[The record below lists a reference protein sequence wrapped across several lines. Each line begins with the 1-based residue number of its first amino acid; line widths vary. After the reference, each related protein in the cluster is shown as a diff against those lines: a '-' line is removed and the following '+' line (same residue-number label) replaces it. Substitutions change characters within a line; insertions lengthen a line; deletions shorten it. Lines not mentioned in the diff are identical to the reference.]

1 MDDKSYDELDFSQ
14 AQDLVKNRQR
24 YFRRPK
30 KSADILG
37 RLMARKGYAQTESA
51 NELEEVWNQVVGLK
65 WQTKTKVGNIN
76 RGVLEVFVA
85 SSMVNQQIGFQK
97 RKILKEIQNR
107 LPKNKIK
114 DLHFRIGNVD

>member
-1 MDDKSYDELDFSQ
+1 MDDESYDELDFSQ

-51 NELEEVWNQVVGLK
+51 NELEEVWNQIVGVK

-76 RGVLEVFVA
+76 RGVLEVFVT

-114 DLHFRIGNVD
+114 DLHFRIGNVN

>member
-1 MDDKSYDELDFSQ
+1 MDDESYDELDFSQ

-37 RLMARKGYAQTESA
+37 RLMARKGYAQTESG
-51 NELEEVWNQVVGLK
+51 NELEEVWNQIVGVK

-76 RGVLEVFVA
+76 RGVLEVFVT

-107 LPKNKIK
+107 LPENKIK
-114 DLHFRIGNVD
+114 DLHFRIGNVN

>member
-1 MDDKSYDELDFSQ
+1 MGDESYDELDFSQ

-97 RKILKEIQNR
+97 RKILKEIQTR

-114 DLHFRIGNVD
+114 DLHFRIGNVN

>member
-1 MDDKSYDELDFSQ
+1 MGEESYDELDFSQ

-30 KSADILG
+30 KSADIFG

-97 RKILKEIQNR
+97 RKILKEIQTR

-114 DLHFRIGNVD
+114 DLHFRIGNVN

>member
-1 MDDKSYDELDFSQ
+1 MDDESYDELDFSQ

-97 RKILKEIQNR
+97 RKILKEIQTR

-114 DLHFRIGNVD
+114 DLHFRIGNVN

>member
-1 MDDKSYDELDFSQ
+1 MGEESYDELDFSQ

-114 DLHFRIGNVD
+114 DLHFRIGNVN

>member
-1 MDDKSYDELDFSQ
+1 MGDESFEELDFSQ
-14 AQDLVKNRQR
+14 AQDLVKSRQR

-30 KSADILG
+30 KSADIVG

-51 NELEEVWNQVVGLK
+51 NELETVWNQVVGPK
-65 WQTKTKVGNIN
+65 WETKTKVGNIS

-97 RKILKEIQNR
+97 KKILTEIQSR

-114 DLHFRIGNVD
+114 DLHFRIGNVK

>member
-114 DLHFRIGNVD
+114 DLHFRIGNVN

>member
-1 MDDKSYDELDFSQ
+1 MDDESYDELDFSQ

-114 DLHFRIGNVD
+114 DLHFRIGNVN

>member
-1 MDDKSYDELDFSQ
+1 MGEESYDELDFSQ

-97 RKILKEIQNR
+97 RKILKEIQTR

-114 DLHFRIGNVD
+114 DLHFRIGNVN

>member
-1 MDDKSYDELDFSQ
+1 MDEESYDELDFSQ

-24 YFRRPK
+24 YFRRPQ
-30 KSADILG
+30 KSADVLG

-65 WQTKTKVGNIN
+65 LQTKTKVGNIS
-76 RGVLEVFVA
+76 RGVLEVLVA

-114 DLHFRIGNVD
+114 DLHFRIGKVN

>member
-1 MDDKSYDELDFSQ
+1 MDDESYDELDFSQ

-65 WQTKTKVGNIN
+65 WQTKTKVGNIS

-97 RKILKEIQNR
+97 RKILKEIQTR

-114 DLHFRIGNVD
+114 DLHFRIGNVK